1 MSTAHSTLN
10 AADRREL
17 KQRGVS
23 TSAIGRFKLVGIARI
38 NRIPDADWYEPCPK
52 MRSRKHD
59 KTHFRGCAMHDN
71 CGERRRSAP
80 LQSSLGADR

>member
-38 NRIPDADWYEPCPK
+38 NWANRD
-52 MRSRKHD
+52 
-59 KTHFRGCAMHDN
+59 
-71 CGERRRSAP
+71 
-80 LQSSLGADR
+80 LADRFSAAVIALLRQAHPDDLAD